1 MGRFL
6 LAAVAGLMLGGP
18 ALRADEVKVEL
29 DKLPKAVLETVK
41 KRFPKAELKE
51 AAKETEGDKV
61 EYEVSLVDGKTKY
74 DVILTPEG
82 KLTLI
87 EKTIDAKSLPE
98 AVLKAIEE
106 KYPKSKIVV
115 AEEMYKVG
123 ADGKE
128 TLDYYEALLDTADK
142 KKIELEI
149 GTDAKIKKTEEKSK
163 EKEEKDEK
171 SKDKK

>member
-6 LAAVAGLMLGGP
+6 MLAVAAMVCGG
-18 ALRADEVKVEL
+18 ATVRADEVKVEL
-29 DKLPKAVLETVK
+29 VKLPKAVLETVK

-74 DVILTPEG
+74 DVMLTPEG

-87 EKTIDAKSLPE
+87 EKTIDAKDLP
-98 AVLKAIEE
+98 AAIAKMIEE
-106 KYPKSKIVV
+106 KYPKSKITL

-142 KKIELEI
+142 KTIELEI
-149 GTDAKIKKTEEKSK
+149 GTDAKIKKTEDKSA
-163 EKEEKDEK
+163 EKEEKP
-171 SKDKK
+171 KDKK